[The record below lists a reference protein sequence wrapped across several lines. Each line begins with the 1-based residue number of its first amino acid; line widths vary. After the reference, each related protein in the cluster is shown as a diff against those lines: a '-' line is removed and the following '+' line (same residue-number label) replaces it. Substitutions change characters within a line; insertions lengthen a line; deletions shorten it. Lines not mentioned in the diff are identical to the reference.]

1 MSSVRLSICLSV
13 CNVGGSESHRLESL
27 DTNCTD
33 NEPNTFAVRIAQRP
47 STYSEGNM
55 GKFGGDCRCMVVKSA
70 VLEHKSGNISET
82 CKYRD
87 KVTLESIW
95 DSTNALS
102 NGTIPDPLYG
112 LLFPK
117 IGDSQPRSKIQLVL
131 SQEWVKLRSV
141 DFKFGRY
148 IHRVHSERKPIKH
161 FGEKGP

>member
-1 MSSVRLSICLSV
+1 
-13 CNVGGSESHRLESL
+13 
-27 DTNCTD
+27 
-33 NEPNTFAVRIAQRP
+33 
-47 STYSEGNM
+47 M

-131 SQEWVKLRSV
+131 SQEWVKLRSA